1 MKSLV
6 ISDRDFEQLMA
17 KRSRKLFELAKYVS
31 ELESSEKAL
40 NRPLLG
46 ELLSQSIQLEEL
58 LDTYGAANNCRW
70 CQLRSLTAAMKLFTD
85 VSYEILH
92 IQHAFPAYRLL
103 PIEHDFVKATG
114 QALRFTAD
122 VILQTAK
129 GTVEQAYELGLAEDL
144 KSDHRQEYAKQLPAG
159 RLTHNCSRVRTETIS
174 ETVSLLATAFLNLA
188 AESEHVHTA
197 VRAQPAEYGQY
208 VLESASEENLR
219 AMELRF
225 HNLQSLYDTHV
236 SGREAEN
243 LDKDLPVLRGHI
255 SVVFH
260 LLKTATLFAHY
271 YERHVNKPVCS
282 LLAAREPLVSA
293 EALLTV
299 LVEYS
304 AAYISYY
311 IDSARNLCQAMLK
324 RYIEVD
330 RIEVPVPPYRGFHV
344 RPATLI
350 AKLVQHYGS
359 EVRMEL
365 EDERYDA
372 AAALELFR
380 ANEKLNA
387 QKRRWL
393 AEEISRLNIV
403 PSQAQDK
410 DMTSILQNVVLAL
423 TEQSK
428 LVVYEQPLQLQYQ
441 PDERQK
447 QQPLAEQIISQI
459 ARLQTIGKVDIDT
472 DLKVTFV
479 GDRRVLADIRLLA
492 ESGYGENS
500 LGNNVE
506 LPKELAYL
514 RR

>member
-1 MKSLV
+1 MKTMV

-17 KRSRKLFELAKYVS
+17 KRSRKLLEPAKYVS
-31 ELESSEKAL
+31 ELESSEKLL

-46 ELLSQSIQLEEL
+46 ELLSQSVQFEEL
-58 LDTYGAANNCRW
+58 LDAYGAASNCRW
-70 CQLRSLTAAMKLFTD
+70 CQMRSLTAAMKLFTD

-92 IQHAFPAYRLL
+92 IQHVFPAYRLL
-103 PIEHDFVKATG
+103 PIEQDFVKATG

-129 GTVEQAYELGLAEDL
+129 GIVGQASELGLAGGL
-144 KSDHRQEYAKQLPAG
+144 KPGSRREYAEQLPGG
-159 RLTHNCSRVRTETIS
+159 RLVHNCKRRRTETIS

-197 VRAQPAEYGQY
+197 VRAQPTEYGQY
-208 VLESASEENLR
+208 VSESVSEEKLR
-219 AMELRF
+219 ALELRF

-236 SGREAEN
+236 SGREAEG

-282 LLAAREPLVSA
+282 LLAGREPLVSA
-293 EALLTV
+293 ETLLAV

-304 AAYISYY
+304 MAYISYY
-311 IDSARNLCQAMLK
+311 IDSARNLCQSMLK

-330 RIEVPVPPYRGFHV
+330 RIEAPVPQYRGFHV

-365 EDERYDA
+365 EDESYDA
-372 AAALELFR
+372 GTALELFR

-393 AEEISRLNIV
+393 TEEITRLKIV
-403 PSQAQDK
+403 PSKTHDK
-410 DMTSILQNVVLAL
+410 DITNILRDVVLAL

-428 LVVYEQPLQLQYQ
+428 LVVYEQPLQMQYQ
-441 PDERQK
+441 PDEKQK
-447 QQPLAEQIISQI
+447 QQPLLEEVISQI
-459 ARLQTIGKVDIDT
+459 ARLQTIGKIDIDT
-472 DLKVTFV
+472 DVKVTFV
-479 GDRRVLADIRLLA
+479 GDKRVLADIKLLA
-492 ESGYGENS
+492 ESGYGEDS
-500 LGNNVE
+500 FGNNVG

>member
-1 MKSLV
+1 METMV

-17 KRSRKLFELAKYVS
+17 KRSRKLLEPAKYVS
-31 ELESSEKAL
+31 ELESSEKLL

-46 ELLSQSIQLEEL
+46 ELLSQSVQLEEL
-58 LDTYGAANNCRW
+58 LDAYGAASNCRW
-70 CQLRSLTAAMKLFTD
+70 CQMRSLTAAMKLFTD

-92 IQHAFPAYRLL
+92 IQHALPAYRLL
-103 PIEHDFVKATG
+103 PIEQDFVKATG

-129 GTVEQAYELGLAEDL
+129 GIVEQASELGLAGGL
-144 KSDHRQEYAKQLPAG
+144 KPDSRREYVEQLPGG
-159 RLTHNCSRVRTETIS
+159 RLVHNCSRRRTGTIS

-197 VRAQPAEYGQY
+197 IRAQPTEYGQY
-208 VLESASEENLR
+208 VLESVSEEKLR
-219 AMELRF
+219 ALELRF

-236 SGREAEN
+236 SGREAEG

-282 LLAAREPLVSA
+282 LLAGREPLVSA
-293 EALLTV
+293 ETLLTV

-304 AAYISYY
+304 IAYISYY
-311 IDSARNLCQAMLK
+311 IDSARNLCQSMLK

-330 RIEVPVPPYRGFHV
+330 RIEAPVPQYRGFHV

-359 EVRMEL
+359 EVRMKL
-365 EDERYDA
+365 EDESYDA
-372 AAALELFR
+372 GTALELFR

-393 AEEISRLNIV
+393 AEEITQLKIV
-403 PSQAQDK
+403 PSKTRDK
-410 DMTSILQNVVLAL
+410 DITNILRDVVLAL

-428 LVVYEQPLQLQYQ
+428 LVVYEQPLQMQYQ
-441 PDERQK
+441 PDEKQK
-447 QQPLAEQIISQI
+447 QQPLLEQVISQI
-459 ARLQTIGKVDIDT
+459 ARLQTIGKIDIDT

-479 GDRRVLADIRLLA
+479 GDKRVLADIKLLA
-492 ESGYGENS
+492 ESGYGEDS
-500 LGNNVE
+500 FGNNVE